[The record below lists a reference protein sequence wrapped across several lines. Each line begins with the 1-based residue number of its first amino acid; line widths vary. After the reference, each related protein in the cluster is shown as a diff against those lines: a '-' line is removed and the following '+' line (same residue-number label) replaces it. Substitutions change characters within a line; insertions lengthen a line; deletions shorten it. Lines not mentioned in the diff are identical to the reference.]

1 VVLLT
6 LVSNCTW
13 EVLENLIKIKYLSS
27 LFNPYLSFRF
37 ILFSFLV
44 LYFIHSE
51 KISIPIFLCFC
62 WFPLLLRRL
71 LSLNFLFFIVHGI
84 QRFSNRCLE
93 FHLWFR
99 FLLIFGF
106 IILVLSVFL
115 SLSLSSPLSSF
126 LSLIFFLS
134 LSFLSWSFLSLSFY
148 PYPFLSSL
156 GGFSFSIFFC
166 QCVITLFPH
175 QKVYCAGHLYLQRLA
190 YNLFLS

>member
-1 VVLLT
+1 MFIAKSTRSFIQSERGFTNFSLK
-6 LVSNCTW
+6 C

-51 KISIPIFLCFC
+51 KISITNLSLFLLVS
-62 WFPLLLRRL
+62 LLLRRL

-126 LSLIFFLS
+126 LSLSFFYLCLS
-134 LSFLSWSFLSLSFY
+134 CPDLFCLC
-148 PYPFLSSL
+148 PFILIL
-156 GGFSFSIFFC
+156 FC
-166 QCVITLFPH
+166 PP
-175 QKVYCAGHLYLQRLA
+175 
-190 YNLFLS
+190 